1 MTVEPVV
8 SVKNLVKNYGQTQAV
23 RNLNFSIN
31 PGELFGLIGPDGAG
45 KTTTFHILGG
55 IMDAT
60 AGEVLAMG
68 RKPRDVR
75 LQIGYLTQQF
85 SLYQDLSVDENL
97 RYVAGIREVPPG
109 EFEDR
114 STKYL
119 RAMDLLRFRDRLAG
133 KLSGG
138 MKQKLALCCALMA
151 SPKLLLLD
159 EPTTGVD
166 PVSRRE
172 FWDLL
177 ATVTGD
183 GVTVA
188 VATPYLDEAERCS
201 RLILMHEGEIQEMG
215 SVAELKAGLKMKRL
229 EIRENQSKAATGSL
243 ETLEEKLWSMP
254 NASEKIQ
261 DIQAFGDRLDVLT
274 SFPTEAEAM
283 IKTAT
288 QTAAGASTPPDA
300 VPSHPPDVSIE
311 IQEPTLENVFV
322 NRLKGKVHVDNETR
336 YPFVEKPAQPPG
348 AEAIAAKNIF
358 KIFGDFKAVNNVS
371 LSVNYGEIYGLLGA
385 NGAGKTTTIKMLCGL
400 IQPTRGDMV
409 LCGAKSNLRS
419 AALRERL
426 GYMSQ
431 KFTLYDDLTILEN
444 LEFYCGVYQVQDPLK
459 KERINWVLANSGL
472 KGQES
477 MLTGRLPGGWKQR
490 LSFGAAVMHQPE
502 VLFLDE
508 PTSGVDPLARR
519 EMWRMIREFAADGT
533 AVLVTT
539 HFLEEAEHC
548 SQLGF
553 MVAGELVAEGS
564 PSGIKESQPGQLL
577 EIRFSNQ
584 QKAYELLRTALES
597 WRVSVFADSLH
608 IVVDDPDIELPKI
621 IDVAKGAGIEVVE
634 ARPLP
639 FSLEDSFIS
648 IVKRADNGS
657 DAAGNGPT
665 GKGPSGGGPSD
676 AGPGGDASKGRA
688 A

>member
-1 MTVEPVV
+1 MTIEPLVI
-8 SVKNLVKNYGQTQAV
+8 VKDLVKNYGQTQAV
-23 RNLNFSIN
+23 KQLNFSIQ

-55 IMDAT
+55 IMNAT
-60 AGEVLAMG
+60 TGEVLTIG
-68 RKPRDVR
+68 KKPRDVR

-85 SLYQDLSVDENL
+85 SLYQDLSIEENL
-97 RYVAGIREVPPG
+97 RYVAGIREVPPD
-109 EFEDR
+109 EFEER
-114 STKYL
+114 SNKYL

-229 EIRENQSKAATGSL
+229 EVRGSGLQS
-243 ETLEEKLWSMP
+243 LEEKLWSIP
-254 NASEKIQ
+254 NVSEKIQ

-274 SFPTEAEAM
+274 SNPADTETLVKNAQPE
-283 IKTAT
+283 
-288 QTAAGASTPPDA
+288 
-300 VPSHPPDVSIE
+300 VSID

-322 NRLKGKVHVDNETR
+322 NRLKGKVHVDHETR
-336 YPFVEKPAQPPG
+336 YPFIEKPSQPTGAQ
-348 AEAIAAKNIF
+348 AIAANHIF
-358 KIFGDFKAVNNVS
+358 KTFGDFRAVNDVS
-371 LSVNYGEIYGLLGA
+371 LSVQYGEIYGLLGA

-400 IQPTRGDMV
+400 IQPTGGDMV

-419 AALRERL
+419 SALRERL

-444 LEFYCGVYQVQDPLK
+444 LEFYCGVYQVQDRLK
-459 KERINWVLANSGL
+459 NERINWVLANSGL
-472 KGQES
+472 KGQED

-519 EMWRMIREFAADGT
+519 EMWRMIREFASGGT

-577 EIRFSNQ
+577 EIRFSSQ
-584 QKAYELLRTALES
+584 QGAYELLRTTLEP

-608 IVVDDPDIELPKI
+608 LVVDNPDTELPNI
-621 IDVAKGAGIEVVE
+621 IDVARGAGIDVIE

-648 IVKRADNGS
+648 IVKRAANGKDS
-657 DAAGNGPT
+657 KEKAA
-665 GKGPSGGGPSD
+665 
-676 AGPGGDASKGRA
+676 
-688 A
+688 

>member
-1 MTVEPVV
+1 MTVEPLVI
-8 SVKNLVKNYGQTQAV
+8 VKDLVKNYGTTQAV
-23 RNLNFSIN
+23 KQLNFSIQ

-55 IMDAT
+55 IMNAT
-60 AGEVLAMG
+60 AGEVLTIG
-68 RKPRDVR
+68 KKPRDVR

-85 SLYQDLSVDENL
+85 SLYQDLSIEENL
-97 RYVAGIREVPPG
+97 RYVAGIREVPPE
-109 EFEDR
+109 EFEER
-114 STKYL
+114 SNKYL

-229 EIRENQSKAATGSL
+229 EVRGSGLQS
-243 ETLEEKLWSMP
+243 LEEKLWAIP
-254 NASEKIQ
+254 NVSEKIQ

-274 SFPTEAEAM
+274 STPADTEALVKNAQPE
-283 IKTAT
+283 
-288 QTAAGASTPPDA
+288 
-300 VPSHPPDVSIE
+300 VSIE

-322 NRLKGKVHVDNETR
+322 NRLKGKVHVDHETR
-336 YPFVEKPAQPPG
+336 YPFIEKPSQPAG
-348 AEAIAAKNIF
+348 AEAIAANHIF
-358 KIFGDFKAVNNVS
+358 KTFGDFKAVNDVS
-371 LSVNYGEIYGLLGA
+371 LSVQYGEIYGLLGA

-400 IQPTRGDMV
+400 IQPTGGDMV

-419 AALRERL
+419 SALRERL

-444 LEFYCGVYQVQDPLK
+444 LEFYCGVYQVQDRLK
-459 KERINWVLANSGL
+459 NERINWVLANSGL
-472 KGQES
+472 QGQEN

-519 EMWRMIREFAADGT
+519 EMWRMIREFASGGT

-584 QKAYELLRTALES
+584 QGAYELLRTTLEP

-608 IVVDDPDIELPKI
+608 IVVDNPDTELPNI
-621 IDVAKGAGIEVVE
+621 IDVARGAGIDVVE

-648 IVKRADNGS
+648 IVKRAANGKDS
-657 DAAGNGPT
+657 KEKAA
-665 GKGPSGGGPSD
+665 
-676 AGPGGDASKGRA
+676 
-688 A
+688 